1 METEMINI
9 VAALIHDETGRVL
22 LVRKRGTRAFMQP
35 GGKRAAGEDDITAL
49 SREIAEEL
57 GCSAIPASLRPLG
70 EFNAVAAN
78 EPGFRVQASLYGV
91 DVTGGITPNQEI
103 DEAIWIDPAAPPDI
117 LLAPLTRDH
126 VLPLA
131 SKRVTIQDSDCSHY
145 PVGR

>member
-1 METEMINI
+1 MDTVTIKI

-35 GGKRAAGEDDITAL
+35 GGKRDASEDDITAL
-49 SREIAEEL
+49 CREIAEEL
-57 GCSAIPASLRPLG
+57 GCGVVPASIRPLG

-103 DEAIWIDPAAPPDI
+103 DETIWIDPAAPPDI
-117 LLAPLTRDH
+117 DLAPLTRDH
-126 VLPLA
+126 VPPLA
-131 SKRVTIQDSDCSHY
+131 AMIRIA
-145 PVGR
+145 P

>member
-1 METEMINI
+1 MDTATIKI

-35 GGKRAAGEDDITAL
+35 GGKRDAGEDDVAAL
-49 SREIAEEL
+49 CREIAEEL
-57 GCSAIPASLRPLG
+57 GCGVVPASIRPLG

-103 DEAIWIDPAAPPDI
+103 DETIWIDPAAPSDI
-117 LLAPLTRDH
+117 DLAPLTRDH

-131 SKRVTIQDSDCSHY
+131 AMIRIA
-145 PVGR
+145 P